1 MKEQFRRAFLYFD
14 QNLYLLMLM
23 QVFLGM
29 RRVNIVLW

>member
-14 QNLYLLMLM
+14 LLMLM